1 MNKKRSEESPQDT
14 LPKEKIPKGKTP
26 KEKKPTDKLADKSGM
41 TKFLQHI
48 FGDAQKKTLR
58 RLEKRVVEINKL
70 SIKYSEMDET
80 ELRSQTEK
88 LKKRLTKLQ
97 RQVEADRAIESVK
110 SGRNS
115 SKKASSQIANESTS
129 ARPSRSL
136 KKKLQITNDN
146 KALDALLPDA
156 FALVREASE
165 RTLGMRPFDVQLIGG
180 IALHEGNV
188 AEMKTGEGKTLVAT
202 LPAYLNALTGRGV
215 HVVTVNDYLAQ
226 RDAGWMGELYSYLG
240 LSVGVIINE
249 ASFIYDESYEND
261 DHDDPR
267 LRHLKPCTRKE
278 AYRADIT
285 YGTNNEFGFDYLRD
299 NMVKD
304 SEFLRQREL
313 NFAIVDEVDSIL
325 IDEART
331 PLIIS
336 APAADNPESY
346 YQFAKVCARLGD
358 EDYIVDEKRRT
369 VTLTDAGVEK
379 VQQILGIKT
388 LYTTENTRIVYHLEQ
403 ALRAETLFRRDK
415 DYVVTN
421 SGEVIIVDEHTG
433 RLMNGRRY
441 NEGLHQAIEAKEGV
455 QVRQES
461 TTLATISFQNFF
473 RLYRKLSGMTG
484 TAFTEAEEFQQIYAL
499 DVIQIPPNKPIIRVD
514 KDDLIF
520 RTEAAKLK
528 AIAKEVKH
536 YHDNGQP
543 VLVGSDSIENNERIA
558 AYLEQSGIPFEILN
572 AKNNEHEA
580 SIIAKAGEKGAVTLA
595 TNMAGRGTDIKLA
608 DGVRELGG
616 LVVIGTARHDSR
628 RVDNQLRGR
637 GGRQGDPGTTQFF
650 VSCED
655 DLMRIFQGD
664 RISVLMQRLGID
676 DDQPIRNKAV
686 SRTLEQ
692 AQKRIEGFNFDSRK
706 NVVQYDNVINRHR
719 KVVYTMRRKILDG
732 DNIRPEITRLYKDE
746 VAELTQFSARVNK
759 KFDENFKRVFDLDP
773 DLIHTIG
780 HTRKESGRYKLA
792 LSAVEELY
800 RDKELEF
807 GEETMRKVER
817 EVYLNVLDTLWMQH
831 LENMQ
836 HLREGIHWRSV
847 GQRDPLVEYRS
858 ESQKLFD
865 GLQRTLREEVMHI
878 LLSLSQQ
885 DLAAVADDKYDT
897 ELTKMAESATEK
909 GVNEVSSGIKNL
921 DKEFTKDAQGVSPTA
936 KRNVRRIRAEDNG
949 ATVTAEALDGDSA
962 SGELYLSDDD
972 LATLSSSRSAGGK
985 NTDRNT
991 KRNQAR
997 KAKKKARQNK
1007 KRSRR

>member
-1 MNKKRSEESPQDT
+1 MKEKRSEHQKKVETQKS
-14 LPKEKIPKGKTP
+14 KKSVKAP
-26 KEKKPTDKLADKSGM
+26 KEKKPTDKLADKTAT

-48 FGDAQKKTLR
+48 FGDAQKRNLR
-58 RLEKRVVEINKL
+58 RLRGRVAEINKL
-70 SIKYSEMDET
+70 SDKYASMSKK
-80 ELRSQTEK
+80 ELQEQTEV
-88 LKKRLTKLQ
+88 LKKRLSKLQ
-97 RQVEADRAIESVK
+97 KQNQAKIAAAKVKAGKKSDKKSDKTTKKVNPKQVNV
-110 SGRNS
+110 
-115 SKKASSQIANESTS
+115 ANT
-129 ARPSRSL
+129 
-136 KKKLQITNDN
+136 N
-146 KALDALLPDA
+146 KALDQILPDA

-165 RTLGMRPFDVQLIGG
+165 RILKMRPFDVQLIGG
-180 IALHEGNV
+180 IVLHEGNV

-202 LPAYLNALTGRGV
+202 LPVYLNALTGRGV

-226 RDAGWMGELYSYLG
+226 RDAGWMGELYNFLG

-249 ASFIYDESYEND
+249 ASFVYDAEYENE

-267 LRHLKPCTRKE
+267 LKHLKPATRKE
-278 AYRADIT
+278 AYLCDVT

-304 SEFLRQREL
+304 PEYLRQREL

-336 APAADNPESY
+336 APAGDNPESY
-346 YQFAKVCARLGD
+346 YQFAKVAAQLAD
-358 EDYIVDEKRRT
+358 NDYIIDEKRRT
-369 VTLTDAGVEK
+369 VALTDEGVDKVQKILGVE
-379 VQQILGIKT
+379 T
-388 LYTTENTRIVYHLEQ
+388 LYSTANTRLVYHMEQ
-403 ALRAETLFRRDK
+403 ALRAETLFKRDK

-421 SGEVIIVDEHTG
+421 SGEVVIVDEHTG

-473 RLYRKLSGMTG
+473 RLYNKLSGMTG

-499 DVIQIPPNKPIIRVD
+499 DVIQIPPNKKIVRVD
-514 KDDLIF
+514 KDDLIY

-528 AIAKEVKH
+528 AVAAEVKK
-536 YHDNGQP
+536 YHEKGQP
-543 VLVGSDSIENNERIA
+543 VLIGSDSIANNERIA
-558 AYLEQSGIPFEILN
+558 AYLQKEGIPFELLN
-572 AKNNEHEA
+572 AKNNEREA
-580 SIIAKAGEKGAVTLA
+580 AIIEKAGEKGAVTLA
-595 TNMAGRGTDIKLA
+595 TNMAGRGTDIKLGK
-608 DGVRELGG
+608 GVKELGG

-664 RISVLMQRLGID
+664 RIALLMQRLGID
-676 DDQPIRNKAV
+676 DDMPIRNKTV
-686 SRTLEQ
+686 SKTLEQ

-719 KVVYTMRRKILDG
+719 KVVYTMRRRILDG
-732 DNIRPEITRLYKDE
+732 DNIRPEISRLYKDE
-746 VAELTQFSARVNK
+746 IAELTQFSSRVNK
-759 KFDENFKRVFDLDP
+759 DFVANFKKVFDLDD
-773 DLIHTIG
+773 DLLETIG
-780 HTRKESGRYKLA
+780 LMRKEKDRYKLA
-792 LSAVEELY
+792 LAAVEELY
-800 RDKELEF
+800 SDKELEF
-807 GEETMRKVER
+807 GEDTMRKIER
-817 EVYLNVLDTLWMQH
+817 EVYLQVLDTLWMQH

-847 GQRDPLVEYRS
+847 GQRDPLVEYRA

-865 GLQRTLREEVMHI
+865 GLQRALREEVMKI
-878 LLSLSQQ
+878 LLSVRLQDVNELS
-885 DLAAVADDKYDT
+885 DDNYDT

-909 GVNEVSSGIKNL
+909 GVNEVSAGTKNM
-921 DKEFTKDAQGVSPTA
+921 DDEFSKDENGLTKVETRTA
-936 KRNVRRIRAEDNG
+936 I
-949 ATVTAEALDGDSA
+949 A
-962 SGELYLSDDD
+962 S
-972 LATLSSSRSAGGK
+972 GK
-985 NTDRNT
+985 NTNRNT

-997 KAKKKARQNK
+997 KNKKKARQNK
-1007 KRSRR
+1007 KRGRK